1 MCVSSDCAYTQQ
13 SSARIVAA
21 APECAKVCV
30 CKWAKEELDAS
41 KCKNTKEREEIKQI
55 IETENREEKK
65 RDEEK
70 NSVEQPNNDL
80 P

>member
-1 MCVSSDCAYTQQ
+1 
-13 SSARIVAA
+13 
-21 APECAKVCV
+21 
-30 CKWAKEELDAS
+30 LDAS